1 MQHTVLNTKAVT
13 TTDLGEF
20 TAIAAAYSVDRVG
33 DRIIPGAFTKTIAHW
48 RQSGKRVP
56 LHYDHEGDPAS
67 IIGSI
72 DPASMRETDEGLE
85 VSGRLDLENSEKAR
99 EAWRAMKTDSM
110 SLSFGYV
117 ATRQGKADDGVN
129 ELHEIDLFEV
139 SIVPAPAN
147 PDTRFL
153 SLKSIEGAVATMTL
167 DEASDLNKLIG
178 KRLEELRAEQKPP
191 AEEVEDESDEAED
204 ASRQAFDPEAI
215 RIDIERIDALT

>member
-1 MQHTVLNTKAVT
+1 MKSLILNAKAVAT
-13 TTDLGEF
+13 EQGEF

-33 DRIIPGAFTKTIAHW
+33 DRIVPGAFAETIEHW
-48 RQSGKRVP
+48 RAAGKRVP
-56 LHYDHEGDPAS
+56 LHWDHEGDPAS

-167 DEASDLNKLIG
+167 DEASALNKLIG